1 MKKSLT
7 RIFVSLVMLLFVNF
21 MFSNAIFTHV
31 HKGID
36 GRPVTHSHPYLPSG
50 THGHTAHS
58 LDLISAFNAASIAA
72 AAVHEISVPDPE
84 VFSSLIYVDVTTFAV
99 VNHIPAY
106 SLRGPPALCA

>member
-36 GRPVTHSHPYLPSG
+36 GRSVTHSHPYLPSG
-50 THGHTAHS
+50 NHGHTAHS
-58 LDLISAFNAASIAA
+58 LDIVAAFNAASITAKA
-72 AAVHEISVPDPE
+72 SQSVSELTPAVHCSLVYTDVISFIAASHV
-84 VFSSLIYVDVTTFAV
+84 A
-99 VNHIPAY
+99 AY